1 MKFFVIL
8 FQLVLPTHMA
18 SVMLSLLGNTNL
30 SGTIPNLSPLRRLD
44 RLSIYLY
51 SKAICGMVQ
60 ALETRIHSFKAS
72 GTYIFRPDGAL
83 QTVASRSVPLKIV
96 RGPLVD
102 LVHQQFNLWI
112 YQRHNCGFSW
122 RERQWEVDSDEPGE
136 VLIDGI
142 NLKKLQFVSQE
153 LILFT
158 TTIKENIAYGKAGA
172 TLEEI
177 RTVTE
182 IANARR
188 FRDKMPHFTCLYFFF
203 FFFVNSCYSQK
214 DVVCGRLGKE
224 DICSFLGKL
233 IVLLILC

>member
-1 MKFFVIL
+1 MAEYFRSLEFTKEPSKTDIREVLDLLTVSELREIST
-8 FQLVLPTHMA
+8 LVL
-18 SVMLSLLGNTNL
+18 SKVD
-30 SGTIPNLSPLRRLD
+30 IPIQQSYLWYGS
-44 RLSIYLY
+44 SIGD
-51 SKAICGMVQ
+51 KDPQ
-60 ALETRIHSFKAS
+60 AS